1 MDVDVRVLAEHE
13 VAVLAA
19 LEPAGRDF
27 SVGMW
32 AAQQRGESVLL
43 VAWVADVP
51 VGQGQL
57 TLGREPELR
66 NLQVA
71 TVARGHGVG
80 TTIVR
85 AAERHARAA
94 GAMALSVG
102 VADDNPRAR
111 ALYERL
117 GYAGT
122 GIRSTTTYAFVDDAG
137 VRRTA
142 TETDE
147 MLRRVLAD
155 DASEP

>member
-19 LEPAGRDF
+19 DEPQGRDF
-27 SVGMW
+27 AVGMW

-43 VAWVADVP
+43 VAWVEAVP
-51 VGQGQL
+51 VGHGQL
-57 TLGREPELR
+57 TSGAEPELR
-66 NLQVA
+66 NLHVA
-71 TVARGHGVG
+71 TTARGHGIG
-80 TTIVR
+80 TALVR
-85 AAERHARAA
+85 AAESHARVA
-94 GAMALSVG
+94 GAVALSVG

-122 GIRSTTTYAFVDDAG
+122 GIRSTTTYEFVDDAG

-147 MLRRVLAD
+147 TLRRDLA
-155 DASEP
+155 EP

>member
-19 LEPAGRDF
+19 LEPQGRDF
-27 SVGMW
+27 AVGMW

-43 VAWVADVP
+43 VAWVEAVP
-51 VGQGQL
+51 VGHGQL
-57 TLGREPELR
+57 TSGAGPELR
-66 NLQVA
+66 NLHVA
-71 TVARGHGVG
+71 TTARGHGIG
-80 TTIVR
+80 TALVR
-85 AAERHARAA
+85 AVESHARVA
-94 GAMALSVG
+94 GAIALSVG

-122 GIRSTTTYAFVDDAG
+122 GIRSTTTYEFVDDAG

-147 MLRRVLAD
+147 TLRRDLT
-155 DASEP
+155 EP